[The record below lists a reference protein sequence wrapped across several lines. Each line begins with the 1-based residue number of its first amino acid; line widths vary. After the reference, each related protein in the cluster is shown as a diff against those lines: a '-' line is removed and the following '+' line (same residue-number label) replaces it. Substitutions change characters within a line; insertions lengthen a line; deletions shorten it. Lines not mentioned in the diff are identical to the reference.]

1 MVSDTGNTG
10 PLGEVETKLEKQF
23 RLRLPGSYRCL
34 FPPHPPNYLHLLQFL
49 HGPGFN
55 TLSQHTAK
63 QICQQQIR
71 P

>member
-10 PLGEVETKLEKQF
+10 PLGEVKTKLKNNSVCGYQEVT
-23 RLRLPGSYRCL
+23 LAY

-49 HGPGFN
+49 HRPAFN
-55 TLSQHTAK
+55 TLSQHIAK

>member
-10 PLGEVETKLEKQF
+10 PWGEVKTKLEKQF
-23 RLRLPGSYRCL
+23 SLCLPGSHNCL
-34 FPPHPPNYLHLLQFL
+34 FPPHPPNYLQLRQFL
-49 HGPGFN
+49 HRPAFN
-55 TLSQHTAK
+55 TLSQRTAK